1 MGEEADVLV
10 IGAGPGGLA
19 VAGALAMRGR
29 GATVLERADDVAES
43 WRHHYERL
51 HLHTPRRL
59 SGLPG
64 MPIPREFGR
73 WVARDDVVRYLERY
87 RDHHGIDVHT
97 GIDVARIDRA
107 PRGWTVR
114 ATDGR
119 EFSARHIVVATGHNH
134 TPVLPAWPGQESF
147 PGAVVHAADYR
158 NPRPYAAR
166 SVLVVGTGNTGC
178 EIAQDLA
185 DGGASAVWL
194 AYRSLPHIV
203 RRTTF
208 GWPAQ
213 ATGIA
218 VRHLPTR
225 VVDRIARVTARV
237 EVPDLTAYGLPRP
250 ATGLF
255 TRVKE
260 GAIPVQDVGI
270 VAAIEARRVVPV
282 PTIER
287 FDGAEVVLVDGRRL
301 RPDVVL
307 VAAGYRNGLG
317 PLVGH
322 LGVLGSRGNPV
333 VTGGHEPPGAPG
345 LWFTGYTNPI
355 SGMFRELR
363 VDAKRIAKAVAG

>member
-1 MGEEADVLV
+1 MGEESDVLV

-29 GATVLERADDVAES
+29 RAVVLERAGDVGDA

-64 MPIPREFGR
+64 MPIPREYGR

-87 RDHHGIDVHT
+87 HDHHHLDVRP
-97 GIDVARIDRA
+97 GVDVARVDRA
-107 PRGWTVR
+107 PGGGWVVH

-119 EFSARHIVVATGHNH
+119 EFRAASVVIATGHNH
-134 TPVLPAWPGQESF
+134 TPVIPTWPGDASF
-147 PGAVVHAADYR
+147 PGEIVHAADYR
-158 NPRPYAAR
+158 NPRPYADR

-185 DGGASAVWL
+185 DGSASAVWL

-203 RRTTF
+203 RRTKF

-225 VVDRIARVTARV
+225 VVDRIARVTARA

-250 ATGLF
+250 TSGLF

-260 GAIPVQDVGI
+260 GSIPVQDVGI

-282 PTIER
+282 PTIAR
-287 FDGAEVVLVDGRRL
+287 FDGPEVVLVDGRRL

-307 VAAGYRNGLG
+307 VAAGYRNGLASI
-317 PLVGH
+317 VGH
-322 LGVLGSRGNPV
+322 LGVLDDRGRPRVLGGRPV
-333 VTGGHEPPGAPG
+333 EPG
-345 LWFTGYTNPI
+345 LFFTGYTNPI

-363 VDAKRIAKAVAG
+363 LDAKKIAKAITV